1 MEIAHRPI
9 RRQRFFPYGHT
20 WQEFQELSFSDS
32 KDVGAY
38 NARFKELRRKIE
50 AAGLELPGQLYV
62 IVYLQE
68 VHATYPVWTECQRSY
83 LRKYTAEELQ
93 GLKISYKTLENM
105 MTDLVDESRV
115 LNMQNE
121 NFNSNANGTALYG
134 NRPPPPA
141 RGRGR
146 NGHRKPTDMR
156 TAADT
161 DQNTDCNATQP
172 SGKRHCNHCSKDGH
186 MEDKCWI
193 KNPSL
198 RPKGHKKKDN
208 AGGGALLGS
217 TLFSSYSV
225 TPIGHN
231 SSDWILDTGASH
243 HMCNDRQMFDEYQE
257 NENQD
262 STIVTAGANTR
273 AAGFGSVKIT
283 VLKSDNTT
291 LTVTLADVIHL
302 PTLGINLL
310 SGPRLRQKGV
320 YIDGFT
326 NTLRFQKDQ
335 TELCEFT
342 DLQATMRIRTAVTG
356 QALLAADQTIELWH
370 RRLAHLGYDNV
381 RKTATIT
388 DGMGI

>member
-1 MEIAHRPI
+1 MEGSSAWTLDGSKKLKGAENWTQWKNSIEQILIAADLDEYVDGSTPEPSARPPPFPSTSTDPLGLDASTIQIAAAAQAHAEQI
-9 RRQRFFPYGHT
+9 RKWKKGNAKAYIIIQKNVIGEAHDLVSSTSVAATAWRLLTDQYEGKGFFLMAT
-20 WQEFQELSFSDS
+20 LWQEFQELSFSDS

-50 AAGLELPGQLYV
+50 AAGLKLPGQLYV
-62 IVYLQE
+62 IVYLQQ
-68 VHATYPVWTECQRSY
+68 VHATYPVWTERQRSY

-243 HMCNDRQMFDEYQE
+243 HMCNDRQMFD
-257 NENQD
+257 
-262 STIVTAGANTR
+262 
-273 AAGFGSVKIT
+273 
-283 VLKSDNTT
+283 
-291 LTVTLADVIHL
+291 
-302 PTLGINLL
+302 
-310 SGPRLRQKGV
+310 GP
-320 YIDGFT
+320 
-326 NTLRFQKDQ
+326 
-335 TELCEFT
+335 
-342 DLQATMRIRTAVTG
+342 
-356 QALLAADQTIELWH
+356 
-370 RRLAHLGYDNV
+370 
-381 RKTATIT
+381 
-388 DGMGI
+388 